1 MTVLEALKETRDN
14 LAKIPLR
21 ISDFNEVGVP
31 IHTAVQNL
39 GAVIDAL
46 ERNAQENQAEQN
58 PTQEAEN
65 GKATDDQQQDV

>member
-21 ISDFNEVGVP
+21 ISGFNEIGVP

-39 GAVIDAL
+39 GAIITAL
-46 ERNAQENQAEQN
+46 EAAEEAQKA
-58 PTQEAEN
+58 EAE
-65 GKATDDQQQDV
+65 KAGAEDEQQA

>member
-21 ISDFNEVGVP
+21 ISDFNEIGVP

-39 GAVIDAL
+39 GAIITAL
-46 ERNAQENQAEQN
+46 EAAEEAQKA
-58 PTQEAEN
+58 EAE
-65 GKATDDQQQDV
+65 KAGAEDEQQA

>member
-1 MTVLEALKETRDN
+1 MTILEALKETRDN

-39 GAVIDAL
+39 GAIINAL
-46 ERNAQENQAEQN
+46 ETAEAQKPAQPEEAGAEDEH
-58 PTQEAEN
+58 EA
-65 GKATDDQQQDV
+65 